1 MPHPLDTCELC
12 NIPKPQEGFTAL
24 ATYILGGVKGM
35 GAGTSLTSQEDANK
49 RAMDNAIIA
58 ALNHQSFYGAT
69 LL

>member
-35 GAGTSLTSQEDANK
+35 GAGTSLISQSDADQ
-49 RAMDNAIIA
+49 RAKDNAVKA
-58 ALNHQSFYGAT
+58 ALYNQGFYGSS